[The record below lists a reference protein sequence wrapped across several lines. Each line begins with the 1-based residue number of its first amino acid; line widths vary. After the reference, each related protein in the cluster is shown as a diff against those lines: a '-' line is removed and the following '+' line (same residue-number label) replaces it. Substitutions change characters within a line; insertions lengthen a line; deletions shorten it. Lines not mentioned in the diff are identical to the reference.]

1 MDDFIKEIKDNL
13 TRKNYLSA
21 LALALILPDICGKIA
36 YPDMKHKNGRPDI
49 GGRYAKWYDEY
60 IYKYDNPPGLED
72 QENLINPLNGAAVY
86 KLRCNFLHDGSNDI
100 EEFLKKESTEDYSGY
115 RFIFT
120 DSITK
125 FIKQWESG
133 IENQKNIDI
142 QINIVDFCNHLYWAA
157 EPFYKKHSKETILK
171 NIIFSFSEG
180 EY

>member
-1 MDDFIKEIKDNL
+1 MEVTVIKSNRKTIAIQVDFNQNVTVRAPYSVSE
-13 TRKNYLSA
+13 
-21 LALALILPDICGKIA
+21 
-36 YPDMKHKNGRPDI
+36 
-49 GGRYAKWYDEY
+49 
-60 IYKYDNPPGLED
+60 KY
-72 QENLINPLNGAAVY
+72 
-86 KLRCNFLHDGSNDI
+86 I
-100 EEFLKKESTEDYSGY
+100 EEFLKKESTEDYSEY

>member
-36 YPDMKHKNGRPDI
+36 YPDMKHKNGRPDT

-100 EEFLKKESTEDYSGY
+100 EEFLKKESTEDYSEY

-120 DSITK
+120 DSIK
-125 FIKQWESG
+125 LFSFKKSRKLSAESG
-133 IENQKNIDI
+133 VSFSSNNNE
-142 QINIVDFCNHLYWAA
+142 
-157 EPFYKKHSKETILK
+157 YKDSFSSF
-171 NIIFSFSEG
+171 NFSFS
-180 EY
+180 